1 MQGTV
6 IDSDWLIGDFE
17 ANISDSLVIYYAIE
31 ISVNEM
37 NGNSNFTFEVYCTME
52 MHQGWTSSTHYKT

>member
-1 MQGTV
+1 V
-6 IDSDWLIGDFE
+6 F
-17 ANISDSLVIYYAIE
+17 NISDSLVIYYAIE

-52 MHQGWTSSTHYKT
+52 MHQG